1 MMYKTPMEYH
11 NELFQDSVLAVMELQ
26 RDLLFHRIP
35 DGKTKEYVDI
45 SLRTG
50 REQAQRF
57 SGRALAELCRER
69 GIHVQISE
77 SAQGMA
83 GMTFRAKIE
92 YGETGAVFT
101 LFAPAV
107 CNLMDVVN
115 PLLLP
120 EDRFTFQK
128 ACDMLVAHEFFHYL
142 EFTELGDTADLT
154 EKVSIAKLFGK
165 PRQARIMRCGEVAA
179 HAFAKEVLA
188 LSFLPNLT
196 DYLYF
201 VATKKWTEK
210 DLNEKLLL
218 AAATLHD
225 RNCSEA
231 NG

>member
-1 MMYKTPMEYH
+1 MEYH
-11 NELFQDSVLAVMELQ
+11 NELFQDPVLAVMELQ

-45 SLRTG
+45 SLRAG

-69 GIHVQISE
+69 GIHVQISD
-77 SAQGMA
+77 STQGMA

-92 YGETGAVFT
+92 YGEDKAIFT
-101 LFAPAV
+101 LFSPAV
-107 CNLMDVVN
+107 GSLIKEIN

-120 EDRFTFQK
+120 EDRFTFQQ

-142 EFTELGDTADLT
+142 EFTELGDTAGLT

-165 PRQARIMRCGEVAA
+165 PRHACIMRCGEVAA
-179 HAFAKEVLA
+179 HAFAKEFLQ

-201 VATKKWTEK
+201 VATKKWTE
-210 DLNEKLLL
+210 DELRRQL
-218 AAATLHD
+218 AAATGQYNTL
-225 RNCSEA
+225 
-231 NG
+231 